1 MKEEEWFTATYNDSF
16 THRPDEKPE
25 QPRPSPWRPWL
36 PVAAAALVLLL
47 VGAATLLRE
56 RAAGEAMMRADL
68 AGVIFEEETVR
79 FLNDP
84 DRAGTFV
91 WPGAPS
97 AWQRTYSQR
106 FKTEPG
112 AAPPAAV
119 HVEEIDFDG
128 QCALVSAS
136 LDGYPQLRAYC
147 RNGPLWQRAPVPD
160 SAWSGPLQAIDLPG
174 GARLSFRPLDEPFA
188 AGLAADLP
196 PVLARLEE
204 LAPAAGRLQDLEIVI
219 EPRDLHSP
227 LRSDNGSR
235 LVLNSPLLAPFQ
247 GSLLPSG
254 QGAVRLALAQALLR
268 RAGLAPEP
276 PRTLPGAERFITA
289 AQTVLAAH
297 LLLPPPEPERLAEE
311 WRAGLVGPWLSPF
324 FADLLLPVEPPE
336 SRQAELAAYVMAGY
350 ILNREGVNTL
360 AAVLQQ
366 LPAAESWDAL
376 FKSTLQRP
384 TIVLENEVDR
394 YRREGDTPAAA
405 GAGGAEAVAAG
416 LPLPAVLRRVT
427 EQPGGGSVA
436 QVDAPGQAGPLLVE
450 LPFSLQFRTAGG
462 AYLPPNCAFPGTRL
476 EVDGDWR
483 EVQRRLLANRVMIEE
498 IRPLAIEPAPADTTA
513 FLVWGEA
520 PADDPAELERVFA
533 STQSYLITS
542 RLPVPQA
549 LVALRADGTIQP
561 LTPLSPTLQVRPL
574 PATPDSAVQFLFI
587 VDRPGCN
594 FSWFV
599 RYDSRLG
606 LTGQWFVPTEATRW
620 VWRPDY
626 QDLLFFKYNADRD
639 VYDIYNTQDMA
650 SLRPMGSSTMPMVF
664 TGWHAETDNLVFVRT
679 WMGTMAI
686 GLLEPK
692 TGSMSRLKLYV
703 HPLRARQLSPDGAW
717 LAYLTGLY
725 NLFDP
730 PYRLDVLNIET
741 REEHT
746 LIQGDEAMRL
756 GPPNWSRHLADSRLA
771 VLAGPLVKGDRLRPT
786 DLLLVSPREGS
797 EVVTVATAGP
807 GEQLAIPV
815 FCSDGSLLYRVDTE
829 DRYRLV
835 RYTPGDQA
843 QTLLTSDLPFLPVA
857 CP

>member
-1 MKEEEWFTATYNDSF
+1 MKEEEWFTATYSDSF
-16 THRPDEKPE
+16 TRRPAGEPE
-25 QPRPSPWRPWL
+25 PPRPSPWRPWL
-36 PVAAAALVLLL
+36 PVAVAALALLL
-47 VGAATLLRE
+47 VGAATLVRA
-56 RAAGEAMMRADL
+56 RAAGEAAMRDDL

-84 DRAGTFV
+84 GRAETFA

-97 AWQRTYSQR
+97 AWQRTYNER
-106 FKTEPG
+106 LKTEPG
-112 AAPPAAV
+112 TVPPAAV
-119 HVEEIDFDG
+119 HVEKIEFDG
-128 QCALVSAS
+128 QCALVSAR

-147 RNGPLWQRAPVPD
+147 QNGRLWQRAPVPE
-160 SAWSGPLQAIDLPG
+160 SAWSGPLRTVDLPG
-174 GARLSFRPLDEPFA
+174 GGRLSFRPLDEPFA
-188 AGLAADLP
+188 TALATDLP
-196 PVLARLEE
+196 AALARLET
-204 LAPAAGRLQDLEIVI
+204 LAPAGRLQGLEIVI

-227 LRSDNGSR
+227 LRSDDGSR

-247 GSLLPSG
+247 GGLLPSG
-254 QGAVRLALAQALLR
+254 EGAVRLALAQALLQ

-289 AQTVLAAH
+289 AQAVLAAH
-297 LLLPPPEPERLAEE
+297 LLLPPAEAERLAEE

-324 FADLLLPVEPPE
+324 FADMLQPVEPAE
-336 SRQAELAAYVMAGY
+336 TRQAELAAYVMAGY
-350 ILNREGVNTL
+350 ILNRAGFDTL

-366 LPAAESWDAL
+366 LPAAESWDSL
-376 FKSTLQRP
+376 FKATLQRP
-384 TIVLENEVDR
+384 TIVLENQVDQS
-394 YRREGDTPAAA
+394 RRDTSTPDAAEAVGAAA
-405 GAGGAEAVAAG
+405 GTAG
-416 LPLPAVLRRVT
+416 LPLPAILAQVT
-427 EQPGGGSVA
+427 ERPEGGSVA

-450 LPFSLQFRTAGG
+450 LPAGLQFRTGGG

-476 EVDGDWR
+476 EVDGAWL
-483 EVQRRLLANRVMIEE
+483 EVQRRLSASRVTVED
-498 IRPLAIEPAPADTTA
+498 IRPMVVEPAPADTAA

-520 PADDPAELERVFA
+520 PANDPVELERVFA

-542 RLPVPQA
+542 RLPLPQA
-549 LVALRADGTIQP
+549 LVALRADGTVQP
-561 LTPLSPTLQVRPL
+561 LAPLSSTLQVRPL

-587 VDRPGCN
+587 VDRPGCD

-599 RYDSRLG
+599 RYDSGLG
-606 LTGQWFVPTEATRW
+606 ITGQWFVPTEATRW

-626 QDLLFFKYNADRD
+626 QDLLFFKYNPDRD
-639 VYDIYNTQDMA
+639 VYDIYNTQDGA
-650 SLRPMGSSTMPMVF
+650 SLRPVGSSTMPMVF
-664 TGWHAETDNLVFVRT
+664 TGWHAGTDNLVFVRT

-686 GLLEPK
+686 GLLEPE
-692 TGSMSRLKLYV
+692 TGSMSRLKIYV

-741 REEHT
+741 RDEAT
-746 LIQGDEAMRL
+746 LIQGDKNKRL
-756 GPPNWSRHLADSRLA
+756 GPPNWSRYLADPRLA

-786 DLLLVSPREGS
+786 DLLLASPQEGS
-797 EVVTVATAGP
+797 QVITLATAGP
-807 GEQLAIPV
+807 GEQLATPV

-835 RYTPGDQA
+835 RHAPGGQA